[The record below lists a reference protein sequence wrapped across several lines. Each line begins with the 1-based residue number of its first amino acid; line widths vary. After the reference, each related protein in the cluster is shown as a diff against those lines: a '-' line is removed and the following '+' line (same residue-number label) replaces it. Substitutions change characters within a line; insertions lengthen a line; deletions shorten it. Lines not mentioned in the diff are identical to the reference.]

1 METDPALPALHILY
15 EKALPRY
22 DSLETICRALSTSA
36 QRGCIELKEVHA
48 CLTRYPPHQK
58 RSEELVPGNP
68 QVRALSRHL
77 RVHLRL
83 RAIRRPLHRICGST
97 TVTLFA
103 SASY

>member
-1 METDPALPALHILY
+1 METDPVLPALPILY

-36 QRGCIELKEVHA
+36 QRGCIELEEAHT

-68 QVRALSRHL
+68 QVRASLLVRSVSCETCMNLLQLNTASRSEEH
-77 RVHLRL
+77 
-83 RAIRRPLHRICGST
+83 T
-97 TVTLFA
+97 TALP
-103 SASY
+103 